1 MSNYRR
7 KELAKK
13 ITASLL
19 LLSFSSQPYFSTAVF
34 ANTNTTV
41 SAPAAGQQVNSQIKY
56 RNLRLRIPVSA
67 LTKLQLQI
75 L

>member
-19 LLSFSSQPYFSTAVF
+19 LLSFSSQPYFSTVVF
-34 ANTNTTV
+34 ANNTTTV
-41 SAPAAGQQVNSQIKY
+41 SLP
-56 RNLRLRIPVSA
+56 
-67 LTKLQLQI
+67 
-75 L
+75 

>member
-19 LLSFSSQPYFSTAVF
+19 LLSFSSQPYFSTVVF
-34 ANTNTTV
+34 ANNTTTV
-41 SAPAAGQQVNSQIKY
+41 SAPAAGQQVNSQNIGGTVVV
-56 RNLRLRIPVSA
+56 LSLIH
-67 LTKLQLQI
+67 I
-75 L
+75 

>member
-19 LLSFSSQPYFSTAVF
+19 LLSFSVQPYFSTAVF
-34 ANTNTTV
+34 ANNTTTV
-41 SAPAAGQQVNSQIKY
+41 SAPAAGQQVNSQLSSI
-56 RNLRLRIPVSA
+56 
-67 LTKLQLQI
+67 
-75 L
+75 